1 MDDVY
6 QELKPLMFSI
16 AYRMLGSATEAEDIV
31 QEAFLRFHKE
41 TSGGTEVDSA
51 KAYLSA
57 VTTRLSIDH
66 LRSARVRRERYVG
79 TWLPEPILTEEEDD
93 VALHAETAD
102 SLSMGFLVLLESLTP
117 VERAVFL
124 LREVFDYG
132 FEEIARIVGKTEENC
147 RQISVRARKH
157 VHDAKPR
164 FEASRA
170 RKEELARRFFD
181 AAMRGD
187 LDGLVKMLADDVVA
201 YADGGGVA
209 FAAPHP
215 VHGSKKVGNLLR
227 AGAERGRAL
236 GVVGIRRVEINREP
250 GAIFVR
256 GGGEPVGVVALEIFD
271 DQVQTVRAIS
281 NPEKIRHL
289 RRGPIDV
296 YVAGSPGPEHDP
308 S

>member
-1 MDDVY
+1 MNEVY
-6 QELKPLMFSI
+6 EELKPLMFSI

-41 TSGGTEVDSA
+41 TSGGTEVDSP

-79 TWLPEPILTEEEDD
+79 TWLPEPILTEDEDD

-132 FEEIARIVGKTEENC
+132 FDEIARIVGKSEDNC
-147 RQISVRARKH
+147 RQISVRARRH
-157 VHDAKPR
+157 VHEGKPR

-170 RKEELARRFFD
+170 RKEELARRFFA
-181 AAMRGD
+181 AAMDGD
-187 LDGLVKMLADDVVA
+187 LDGLLELLAADAVA
-201 YADGGGVA
+201 YADGGGL
-209 FAAPHP
+209 APATRHP
-215 VHGSKKVGNLLR
+215 VHGKKKVAHLLI
-227 AGAERGRAL
+227 GASRVGRRL
-236 GVVGIRRVEINREP
+236 GVVGIREVEINGEP
-250 GAIFVR
+250 GCVFEDGAGRAIA
-256 GGGEPVGVVALEIFD
+256 VVALNIAD
-271 DQVQTVRAIS
+271 DEVQTIHAVA
-281 NPEKIRHL
+281 NPEKLQHL
-289 RRGPIDV
+289 
-296 YVAGSPGPEHDP
+296 
-308 S
+308 

>member
-1 MDDVY
+1 MTQIY
-6 QELKPLMFSI
+6 EELRPLMFSI

-41 TSGGTEVDSA
+41 TTGGTEVDSA

-132 FEEIARIVGKTEENC
+132 YDEIAGVVGRTEQNC
-147 RQISVRARKH
+147 RQIAVRARRQ
-157 VHDAKPR
+157 VEAKRPR
-164 FEASRA
+164 FEADR
-170 RKEELARRFFD
+170 RRREELARRFFE
-181 AAMRGD
+181 AVTGGD
-187 LDGLVKMLADDVVA
+187 EEALLSLLAQDVVA
-201 YADGGGVA
+201 
-209 FAAPHP
+209 
-215 VHGSKKVGNLLR
+215 
-227 AGAERGRAL
+227 
-236 GVVGIRRVEINREP
+236 
-250 GAIFVR
+250 
-256 GGGEPVGVVALEIFD
+256 
-271 DQVQTVRAIS
+271 
-281 NPEKIRHL
+281 
-289 RRGPIDV
+289 
-296 YVAGSPGPEHDP
+296 
-308 S
+308 